1 MSPISVLLADDH
13 PVVRDGIRKLLD
25 EAVGI
30 VVVGEASDGAEAF
43 ELVSELKPD
52 VLLLDMELPVMSGDE
67 VAQKIMESGYEVRI
81 LVLSAHDD
89 REYIQQL
96 LAKGAAGYLMK
107 EEVPENIV
115 EAVRGVARGE
125 KGWVSRRVA
134 AQMSTWMEDDQHG
147 QIPLSPREIEVLQG
161 VVAGKTN
168 QEIGFDLGISDKT
181 VEKHLDAIFTKLKV
195 ASRVEA
201 AVMAVREGWV

>member
-1 MSPISVLLADDH
+1 MSPISVLVADDH
-13 PVVRDGIRKLLD
+13 PVVRDGIRRLLND
-25 EAVGI
+25 AVGI
-30 VVVGEASDGAEAF
+30 DVVGEAADGAEAL
-43 ELVSELKPD
+43 EKVIELKPD
-52 VLLLDMELPVMSGDE
+52 ILLLDMELPVMSGDV
-67 VAQKIMESGYEVRI
+67 VAQKIIESGSDVRI

-96 LAKGAAGYLMK
+96 LTKGASGYLMK

-134 AQMSTWMEDDQHG
+134 AQMSTWMEDDHYG
-147 QIPLSPREIEVLQG
+147 QMPLSPREIEVLRG

-168 QEIGFDLGISDKT
+168 QEIGFELGISDKT